1 MDEKIKEQILY
12 IRVSG
17 LTNMFDVTMVQRLA
31 NEYGFY
37 ELVIFLEENR
47 ADYVHFILYGEESN
61 TQLSTEII
69 VTFMPVINLL
79 LCAFRAIYSVPK
91 GKENT

>member
-47 ADYVHFILYGEESN
+47 ADYYPLWRGIKY
-61 TQLSTEII
+61 T
-69 VTFMPVINLL
+69 VI
-79 LCAFRAIYSVPK
+79 Y
-91 GKENT
+91 